1 MVEAGL
7 SNRDNGL
14 PMVTLAEKISESEP
28 RRFRRLP
35 GSPCTWATQD
45 ATAVK
50 SLHRDHLS
58 RFYPQGSTA
67 IPACETNYPG
77 AAAQPQPPV
86 SAKFREG
93 DPTRGFGLSPNALD
107 INGANTYQFVMS
119 NPVGSVDAW
128 RLSAAVDSLPQA
140 ADLTPAQAQ
149 QQVGPGWEV
158 TGNPELTSNRAKV
171 AQFAMVESAE
181 GKQYVETLF
190 GDLKLAVPAGF

>member
-1 MVEAGL
+1 
-7 SNRDNGL
+7 
-14 PMVTLAEKISESEP
+14 
-28 RRFRRLP
+28 
-35 GSPCTWATQD
+35 
-45 ATAVK
+45 
-50 SLHRDHLS
+50 
-58 RFYPQGSTA
+58 
-67 IPACETNYPG
+67 
-77 AAAQPQPPV
+77 
-86 SAKFREG
+86 
-93 DPTRGFGLSPNALD
+93 
-107 INGANTYQFVMS
+107 
-119 NPVGSVDAW
+119 VGSVDAW

>member
-1 MVEAGL
+1 MV
-7 SNRDNGL
+7 
-14 PMVTLAEKISESEP
+14 MLAERISESEP
-28 RRFRRLP
+28 RRSRRLP
-35 GSPCTWATQD
+35 SSLRVPAAQD

-67 IPACETNYPG
+67 IPACEITYPG
-77 AAAQPQPPV
+77 AAAQPQPPT
-86 SAKFREG
+86 SAKFRPVSG
-93 DPTRGFGLSPNALD
+93 ASGKLN
-107 INGANTYQFVMS
+107 INCTNTYQFVMT

-190 GDLKLAVPAGF
+190 GDLKLAVPAGL